1 MELLPADY
9 VLAALVMVLSVT
21 GLFRGFSGTLAF
33 VLAAAAAGAA
43 GTLVWSWSGAFL
55 DEAWMR
61 YAVVLVSSLLAFGI
75 VRVVVKKLVDGLL
88 AQPGDAIFGFLAGLA
103 LGAGAVLLWAH
114 SGMFVEYSNI
124 VGAVRQFL
132 G

>member
-1 MELLPADY
+1 
-9 VLAALVMVLSVT
+9 
-21 GLFRGFSGTLAF
+21 
-33 VLAAAAAGAA
+33 
-43 GTLVWSWSGAFL
+43 
-55 DEAWMR
+55 
-61 YAVVLVSSLLAFGI
+61 
-75 VRVVVKKLVDGLL
+75 
-88 AQPGDAIFGFLAGLA
+88 LAGLA

>member
-9 VLAALVMVLSVT
+9 VLAALVTVLSVT

-33 VLAAAAAGAA
+33 VLAAVAAGAA
-43 GTLVWSWSGAFL
+43 GALVWSSSEDFL
-55 DEAWMR
+55 TEIWMR

-75 VRVVVKKLVDGLL
+75 VRVIVRKLVNGLL